1 MRASLRLSPD
11 GILVAT
17 PAVNQDSSLV
27 KTMARADGLIVRAPH
42 AQPAK
47 AGEACRVISFH
58 GLGV

>member
-1 MRASLRLSPD
+1 
-11 GILVAT
+11 
-17 PAVNQDSSLV
+17 V